1 MSTANPL
8 SESASLSSVVELPEG
23 ENWSILG
30 NNQPLVE
37 LHSKF
42 WGKGMGDA
50 AKDLAQSTSNL
61 GKGKSKNK
69 DDINEGKNND
79 LDSAAGYVLNVEN
92 KAIRIKGKNIF
103 VRVSEFLLDC
113 LHELDIILAG

>member
-42 WGKGMGDA
+42 WGKGMG
-50 AKDLAQSTSNL
+50 QSTSNL

-69 DDINEGKNND
+69 DDINEGDSENND

-92 KAIRIKGKNIF
+92 KAIRIKGKNIL